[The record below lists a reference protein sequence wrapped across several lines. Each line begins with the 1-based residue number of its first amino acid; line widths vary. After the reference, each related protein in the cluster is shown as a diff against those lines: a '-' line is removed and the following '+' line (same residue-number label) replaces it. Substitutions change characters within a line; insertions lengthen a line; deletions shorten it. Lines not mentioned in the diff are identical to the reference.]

1 MNLKV
6 EVDGVQEIIQKL
18 QNIQNVQIPQ
28 GVDSALNYIA
38 NTIIA
43 VSKQKL
49 TLDKIS
55 GGAVSNAL
63 NKLLDVSTKDSHS
76 IQVFVDNNIAK
87 SAEGVPYAF
96 FVYYGTGNAYRE
108 GPLYGL
114 HQAAKGWW
122 IVTEDK
128 LGSNTGYDKVITNS
142 KGVNCYYFTG
152 TQAIH
157 FLEDAEKDTRGSNI
171 SLVANTISD
180 YIKRGI

>member
-1 MNLKV
+1 MNFNI
-6 EVDGVQEIIQKL
+6 EVDGVQEILQKL
-18 QNIQNVQIPQ
+18 QDIQNVQIPQ
-28 GVDSALNYIA
+28 GVDAALNYIA
-38 NTIIA
+38 DVIIA
-43 VSKQKL
+43 VSRQKL

-55 GGAVSNAL
+55 GGAVSGAL

-87 SAEGVPYAF
+87 SADGVPYAF

-108 GPLYGL
+108 GSLYGL

-122 IVTEDK
+122 LVTEDK
-128 LGSNTGYDKVITNS
+128 IGASTGYDKVITNS
-142 KGVNCYYFTG
+142 KGVNYYYFTG

-171 SLVANTISD
+171 NLVANTVSD
-180 YIKRGI
+180 YIKRGL